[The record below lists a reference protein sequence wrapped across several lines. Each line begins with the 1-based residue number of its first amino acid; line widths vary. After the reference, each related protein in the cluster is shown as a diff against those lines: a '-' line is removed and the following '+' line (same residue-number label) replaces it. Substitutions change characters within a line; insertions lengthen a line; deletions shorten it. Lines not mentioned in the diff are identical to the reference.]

1 MCGTT
6 TEENKPQDTAKVVD
20 QANAVAAN
28 DGDSIPTK
36 MDIFYDFNGSLGFA
50 IGSSG
55 FILAMYFENWLP
67 YFRYGSLAWIWG
79 SVLYTVPL
87 IEKLIR
93 GNGPWDIGD
102 WGEFLCYV
110 FYTIGCV
117 FGGFFNAET
126 VERFLPAINHTFV
139 YGSFSLAIKP
149 TYQLILYLLAKIG
162 VRSTNEANESSSS
175 SATIPVGTD
184 DNTSSSKDEKEAPVS
199 ATLSKIIFWD
209 WIFELGAMFFF
220 CAAGVFGG
228 VPPHP
233 SLALPGVYFWE
244 VGSFFSVARSF
255 SMVSKRNEILKLSSK

>member
-6 TEENKPQDTAKVVD
+6 TIEENKPQSTTKVEDNATAESTK
-20 QANAVAAN
+20 N
-28 DGDSIPTK
+28 DDGESIPTK

-55 FILAMYFENWLP
+55 FILSMYFENWLP

-79 SVLYTVPL
+79 SVLYTIPL

-93 GNGPWDIGD
+93 GNGPWDLGD

-117 FGGFFNAET
+117 FGGFFDAET
-126 VERFLPAINHTFV
+126 VDRFLPAINHTFV

-149 TYQLILYLLAKIG
+149 TYQLILYLLAKMG
-162 VRSTNEANESSSS
+162 VTSKKEESESSST
-175 SATIPVGTD
+175 TIPAGTD
-184 DNTSSSKDEKEAPVS
+184 DNISQKEETALESP
-199 ATLSKIIFWD
+199 TLTKILFWD
-209 WIFELGAMFFF
+209 WIYELGAMFFF

-228 VPPHP
+228 FPPHP

-244 VGSFFSVARSF
+244 VGSLFSVARSF
-255 SMVSKRNEILKLSSK
+255 SMISKRNELLKLSSK